1 MISIHPDLN
10 PFEVLLVQEHYK
22 KRGIDYYTLTRGN
35 DCIWAYYGQINE
47 YFIFRNGKIADI
59 QID

>member
-10 PFEVLLVQEHYK
+10 LFEVMLVQEHYR
-22 KRGIDYYTLTRGN
+22 KRGIKCYTLTKGN
-35 DCIWAYYGQINE
+35 DCIWAYHGAINE
-47 YFIFRNGKIADI
+47 YFIFRNGQIADI